1 MTVQRQPRFATDYD
15 RALPAAVFGER
26 QGAGRR
32 SRLT

>member
-1 MTVQRQPRFATDYD
+1 MTVQRQPRFAIGYEG
-15 RALPAAVFGER
+15 ALPAAVFGER